1 MRFLVESNQRYYRLE
16 VEGLG
21 GLFRTAEQIIGSGYI
36 EEDTPEY
43 WINSDIYDLEM
54 KLGDAPVI
62 NNPNAKFAYTEHG
75 FSQIQDEI
83 KDLEYNLNLLG
94 YKLKIIKVEPNEI
107 IYEDENQI
115 AYL

>member
-43 WINSDIYDLEM
+43 
-54 KLGDAPVI
+54 
-62 NNPNAKFAYTEHG
+62 
-75 FSQIQDEI
+75 
-83 KDLEYNLNLLG
+83 
-94 YKLKIIKVEPNEI
+94 
-107 IYEDENQI
+107 
-115 AYL
+115 